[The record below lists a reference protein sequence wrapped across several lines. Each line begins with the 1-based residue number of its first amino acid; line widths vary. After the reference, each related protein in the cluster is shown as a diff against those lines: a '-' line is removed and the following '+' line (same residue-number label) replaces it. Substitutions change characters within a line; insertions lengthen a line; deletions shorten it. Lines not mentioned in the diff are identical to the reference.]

1 TEQRK
6 LQLHHEIFEQPGI
19 DELGVFR
26 AGDPD
31 VGPSEHV
38 VDLAGEEEASH
49 SSDGKR
55 GKRLDEPRAQLDKMI
70 HQGRLGG
77 LDLLFFVFASHRTLS
92 APSGE
97 ETSAVASTGAM
108 PAPETSAAASP
119 IGNSLL
125 PGAAG
130 LSGGLP
136 ASFPLSLTVS
146 VFASGLV
153 AWFAIWPGSLLVT
166 LFRLVSRSLPIA
178 ST

>member
-19 DELGVFR
+19 DELGVFH

-92 APSGE
+92 APSCE
-97 ETSAVASTGAM
+97 ETSAVASTGAI
-108 PAPETSAAASP
+108 PAPETSLSRSTTAASP
-119 IGNSLL
+119 IRTSLL
-125 PGAAG
+125 PGAPGIAG
-130 LSGGLP
+130 WAHRP
-136 ASFPLSLTVS
+136 VPLSHT
-146 VFASGLV
+146 
-153 AWFAIWPGSLLVT
+153 
-166 LFRLVSRSLPIA
+166 
-178 ST
+178 